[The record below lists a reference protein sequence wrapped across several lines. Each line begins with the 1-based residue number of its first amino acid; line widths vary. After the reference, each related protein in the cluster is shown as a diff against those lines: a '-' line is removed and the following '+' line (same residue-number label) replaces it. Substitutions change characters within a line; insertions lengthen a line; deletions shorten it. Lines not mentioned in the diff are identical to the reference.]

1 MTPSQYI
8 PRLPNHRPG
17 SSWLTVPEVAAE
29 LRVSRMTVYR
39 LIHDGD
45 LPAIRV
51 GRNIRVPE
59 NALDTYVR
67 GAWNNVWEAEE

>member
-39 LIHDGD
+39 LIKGGD
-45 LPAIRV
+45 LPSIRI

-59 NALDTYVR
+59 NALDTFVR
-67 GAWNNVWEAEE
+67 EAWNSGWEAEE